1 MTMKEGIKKVA
12 SKAIDSKDEICDTL
26 MKGGMEF
33 KEASIAATILAKANL
48 EQIINKVIGT
58 DSDSGAIA
66 ITHGLSETG
75 QGRRS
80 LDS

>member
-12 SKAIDSKDEICDTL
+12 AKAIDTKDEICETL
-26 MKGGMEF
+26 MKGGMGF
-33 KEASIAATILAKANL
+33 REASTAASILAKDNL
-48 EQIINKVIGT
+48 EQIIDKVIGT